1 MKKIQL
7 IFALIIAISLTGCQ
21 PDEPAGKSDVV
32 AFTVRFS
39 EVSHDYAIINVKHNG
54 PEDLIWYGF
63 LTEEVTEKNYSLYT
77 KKRRELLAELSQD
90 GKIKGLK
97 QETERNILLED
108 LKENTKYKYV
118 VFGIQE
124 NGEAYRNVSIGS
136 IEFETGQNA
145 YLLQETK
152 DWEISYA
159 GRSEDGTKDL
169 IEVKANKGGRFAWQ
183 YIKKETIEEW
193 NKEYKNGYEVWEDD
207 IYMNTLDGLQMFT
220 LQEISTIQYY
230 VVYLDHKLTDFTY
243 VYEEGKPFEIDR
255 LASGDYYFVAYGF
268 NGDGSHTRTYSVQEI
283 KIEEEA
289 ATEGYDKWLGNY
301 SFTGKVNV
309 TNDEGEVV
317 EETRTYNLFF
327 EKYDNNFMYRVHGW
341 ECGEDVEYDWEV
353 DITQIDKE
361 KGQFLAFPAY
371 YQGGNLV
378 IKEQPITYITFDG
391 ATSLKMGMYGYAF
404 NEQYGEHMPT
414 LFDGNIIAV
423 AEPVAEGENSTTLVA
438 QDAEYHYTDENGKEK
453 VLEWTYSRM
462 GYVAYNENVEGYPAS
477 IINPAMKLPITITR
491 TEDDAPAG
499 GNIAT
504 GGASSA
510 MKATMF
516 ETKTIS
522 TDFLRKDY
530 RPAEK
535 VRPAVFQRLK

>member
-169 IEVKANKGGRFAWQ
+169 IEV
-183 YIKKETIEEW
+183 
-193 NKEYKNGYEVWEDD
+193 
-207 IYMNTLDGLQMFT
+207 
-220 LQEISTIQYY
+220 
-230 VVYLDHKLTDFTY
+230 
-243 VYEEGKPFEIDR
+243 
-255 LASGDYYFVAYGF
+255 
-268 NGDGSHTRTYSVQEI
+268 
-283 KIEEEA
+283 
-289 ATEGYDKWLGNY
+289 
-301 SFTGKVNV
+301 
-309 TNDEGEVV
+309 
-317 EETRTYNLFF
+317 
-327 EKYDNNFMYRVHGW
+327 
-341 ECGEDVEYDWEV
+341 
-353 DITQIDKE
+353 
-361 KGQFLAFPAY
+361 
-371 YQGGNLV
+371 
-378 IKEQPITYITFDG
+378 
-391 ATSLKMGMYGYAF
+391 
-404 NEQYGEHMPT
+404 
-414 LFDGNIIAV
+414 
-423 AEPVAEGENSTTLVA
+423 
-438 QDAEYHYTDENGKEK
+438 
-453 VLEWTYSRM
+453 
-462 GYVAYNENVEGYPAS
+462 
-477 IINPAMKLPITITR
+477 
-491 TEDDAPAG
+491 
-499 GNIAT
+499 
-504 GGASSA
+504 
-510 MKATMF
+510 
-516 ETKTIS
+516 
-522 TDFLRKDY
+522 
-530 RPAEK
+530 
-535 VRPAVFQRLK
+535 